1 MAESSSR
8 KKAEDFTELVDIQI
22 PELKALAIDH
32 KKFGESIE
40 KLVLLE
46 KKTRQ
51 GGDAKNTAKVL
62 VTIVEICHQC
72 REYKSLN
79 ESIVLLSK
87 RRGLIKEAIKQMVKR
102 ALPFLDEMEYD
113 PKMELIDTLL
123 KVTEGKIFVEKQR
136 ARLTLKLALIRE
148 KEGKI
153 AEAAKIIQEVQVET
167 FGAMK
172 KKEKTEYILEQMRL
186 CLEKKD
192 YIRTQLISK
201 KIHPKVLAEPDFET
215 IKIKFNNLMIKYHLH
230 ERNHLEIAKCYHQ
243 IYNTP
248 TIKADP
254 VEWSKQ
260 LKLIVLY
267 IILAEHSNEQSDFIN
282 RLFLD
287 PNLNKL
293 PEYKNLLTLFLTPE
307 VMNWSRVESVYK
319 VELSQL
325 PPFSDKEEAGRLWE
339 DLALRI
345 IEHNIRVVA
354 KYYNHIRTARL
365 SQLLCLDISETEK
378 HLSRLVVGGTVF
390 AKIDRPH
397 GIIAFKKVEQPSDVL
412 NSWSSDIEQL
422 LGLVENTC
430 HLIHRENMV
439 HKLGPKKV

>member
-1 MAESSSR
+1 MDYE
-8 KKAEDFTELVDIQI
+8 
-22 PELKALAIDH
+22 
-32 KKFGESIE
+32 
-40 KLVLLE
+40 
-46 KKTRQ
+46 
-51 GGDAKNTAKVL
+51 
-62 VTIVEICHQC
+62 
-72 REYKSLN
+72 
-79 ESIVLLSK
+79 
-87 RRGLIKEAIKQMVKR
+87 
-102 ALPFLDEMEYD
+102 

-172 KKEKTEYILEQMRL
+172 KKEKTLYILEQMRL

-201 KIHPKVLAEPDFET
+201 KIHPKVLAETDFEQ
-215 IKIKFNNLMIKYHLH
+215 IKVKFNTLMVKYHLN
-230 ERNHLEIAKCYHQ
+230 ERNHLEIAKCYYQ
-243 IYNTP
+243 IYTTP
-248 TIKADP
+248 SIKADP

-267 IILAEHSNEQSDFIN
+267 IVLAEHNNEQSDFIN
-282 RLFLD
+282 KLYLD

-293 PEYKNLLTLFLTPE
+293 PEYKSLITLFLTSE
-307 VMNWSRVESVYK
+307 VMNWSRVESANHA
-319 VELSQL
+319 ELNQL
-325 PPFSDKEEAGRLWE
+325 PPFSEKEEAVRLWE

-345 IEHNIRVVA
+345 IEHNIRVIA
-354 KYYNHIRTARL
+354 KYYNRIRTSRL
-365 SQLLCLDISETEK
+365 AQHLCLDIQETEK
-378 HLSRLVVGGTVF
+378 HLSRLVVSGSVF

-397 GIIAFKKVEQPSDVL
+397 GIIAFKKAEQPTDVL
-412 NSWSSDIEQL
+412 NTWSADIENL

-439 HKLGPKKV
+439 HKLGAKKV